1 MWNFFIQTIISG
13 VAWDLLK
20 GTSKNILTLILYKIV
35 QQNLGN
41 ETIQRLQNVVND
53 FPEEATKTKK
63 EFLKYLKNNKEFQEI
78 TTCAS
83 KSKHISILNLKGNVY
98 VQTTNFPKKF
108 IITASF
114 LCIALIVLLLL
125 FYNNNSKETSGT
137 NVKVFENKFI
147 YGRYDGLKRIDNDIL
162 PLQDVDTYFYTNETE
177 LKNGNYIRVVK
188 EQIETDVDYNIFKE
202 GDDNAI
208 STFECQLL
216 ASCACY
222 AINHLHLS
230 TSWTELPVEYIDGE
244 TGVYFGANN
253 QCIYE
258 KGIKNTVLY
267 EGIDENLD
275 NYFLVVKCL
284 YVEEDGMMLTLL
296 SYHGASYIEFM
307 NSGQNDF
314 ESLKKCFFSME
325 QVRYQ

>member
-1 MWNFFIQTIISG
+1 MWDFFIQTITSG

-35 QQNLGN
+35 QQKLGN

-53 FPEEATKTKK
+53 IPEEAAKTKK

-83 KSKHISILNLKGNVY
+83 KSKHISILNLKGTVY
-98 VQTTNFPKKF
+98 VQTTNLKKKF
-108 IITASF
+108 TTTVSF
-114 LCIALIVLLLL
+114 LCIALFVLLLL
-125 FYNNNSKETSGT
+125 FYNNNPKQTNGT
-137 NVKVFENKFI
+137 NVKVFENRFMH
-147 YGRYDGLKRIDNDIL
+147 GRYDGLNRIDNDIL

-202 GDDNAI
+202 GDDDAI

-216 ASCACY
+216 ASCAYY

-230 TSWTELPVEYIDGE
+230 TSLSELPVEYVDGE
-244 TGVYFGANN
+244 TGVYFGTNN
-253 QCIYE
+253 KCIYE
-258 KGIKNTVLY
+258 RDIKNTVLY

-275 NYFLVVKCL
+275 NYFLVIKCL

-296 SYHGASYIEFM
+296 SYHGASYMEFI
-307 NSGQNDF
+307 NSRKNDF

-325 QVRYQ
+325 QVHYR